1 MKFGINQKPFE
12 EKLSEAESVRRDF
25 FSSVELSK
33 SAERNAE
40 ISILKSKI
48 KSNSEKLIKIRS
60 MINGMKEN
68 GRETAELEKKLSS
81 CEDELAEKMA
91 QLKALELGEIEIKEG
106 EVVVAERISEKENN
120 DFTEEKL
127 EEYELFLKKT
137 KEDFLRLK
145 MLLDQEKSEWE
156 SDYNSSQLESQVR
169 KLKREIEEALGGGL
183 FSIFTRESR
192 RKESQ
197 KSFEGLKALDEN
209 FRVSSSEIYTKW
221 FEFQNKAL
229 AKDLSE
235 TSGNESLIAL
245 SELVVP
251 DEEKEAEIG
260 RRIVLIAGEAWNLI
274 KKIEE
279 SQNQYDLKYDGAKI
293 MTKKEMED
301 YESRIRSL

>member
-81 CEDELAEKMA
+81 CEDELAEKIVE
-91 QLKALELGEIEIKEG
+91 LKALELGEIEIQEG
-106 EVVVAERISEKENN
+106 EVVVAERISEKENGA
-120 DFTEEKL
+120 FTEEKL
-127 EEYELFLKKT
+127 EKYELFLKKT

-156 SDYNSSQLESQVR
+156 SDYNSSQLETQVR
-169 KLKREIEEALGGGL
+169 KLKREIEQALGGGFFL
-183 FSIFTRESR
+183 IFTRESR
-192 RKESQ
+192 RKESK
-197 KSFEGLKALDEN
+197 KSFEELKALDEN
-209 FRVSSSEIYTKW
+209 FRVSSSEIYAKW
-221 FEFQNKAL
+221 LEFQNKAL

-235 TSGNESLIAL
+235 TSGNERLIEL

-279 SQNQYDLKYDGAKI
+279 SQNQYDLKYDGTKI